1 MTEELIKQKQKLL
14 HEQMFDSTGRVI
26 PNHLNEMESLFQMM
40 IKQYPTESKH
50 QYNYANY
57 MYQIDKID
65 YFHRDSSQTFAPK
78 RNYEEMTTKEMNK
91 SFRDDFVANEA
102 KDKKQYKSAM
112 RAYLYRVNYQKERLG
127 KDLNCSV
134 IKNENQCISYDTQ
147 CRYNQIL
154 KKCENLTPT
163 EKNIRKANFA
173 SNAKGIFD
181 VYTTNVEIDIIH
193 PDGVRQIDQLSTRLI
208 YLFKRSD
215 EVGLTEADRNVFLE
229 QIKETRTQLDQV
241 MAREVQYITH
251 TNKWKFV
258 ASTLSL
264 IAGYIAFAENNQAI
278 VEYFLRH
285 DAPYFMVIFA
295 DYIGLD
301 IKSFSVDEM
310 KTYCEWVVFFI
321 GANLWVTDYAFSE
334 KKLKTSVMEAV
345 GTSYTNTAKKRH
357 GGSKITESFMVI
369 NIQSIMENIR
379 LKMDGESTVSKIIRL
394 GSPLKFFA
402 DFSMSKSGDAIRLF
416 NGLHNVYVDYI
427 ELTIMSYLTFIN
439 NNFGLSL
446 TEDKVYAFYIHF
458 FMMTCIVL
466 IQSFGNVLSQPL
478 LDLINE
484 ISRKTGFPL
493 PKIKTVKET
502 IASSKYS
509 GILYKFAVKIFQVIH
524 RIITVKSMGL
534 LVKTFV
540 ADNGILDAI
549 SVNSEMEYYATMLF
563 YTISFVAVLRDR
575 DLASQILDMLG
586 YIPRKIMSI
595 PYIKVMLEQI
605 RTTLAKMTA
614 SIGGFAEEDEMLEDE
629 IEVIGKFMDEEEYE
643 ENEEQMD
650 PSRQYEFDRGE
661 YNKVIYE
668 RHQYDRRVDH
678 RLDLLGKESVECGSA
693 GDCFF
698 RCMIVALGQEN
709 THDNALTLRL
719 SVMDLIQSNEAEYDH
734 FVVKGDPYDWNTFKE
749 YVDEMSKASTYIEGD
764 LEILAT
770 SRLLGVNIKVYKD
783 SEDADRLLLF
793 TPPQP
798 TSRTIEIANYGPNI
812 HYKLVQQKTE
822 LPEVVFSRSDAFV
835 SAEMPIDEVKEE
847 LKCPKDY
854 VFVPEKNT
862 CVKTK
867 APPKPSKRRRT

>member
-1 MTEELIKQKQKLL
+1 MTEELIKQKQELL
-14 HEQMFDSTGRVI
+14 HKQMFDTTGRVI
-26 PNHLNEMESLFQMM
+26 PNHLNEMESLFQML
-40 IKQYPTESKH
+40 IKQSPTESKH
-50 QYNYANY
+50 QYNYADY
-57 MYQIDKID
+57 MYQINKHKWFFQDN
-65 YFHRDSSQTFAPK
+65 SQTFAPK
-78 RNYEEMTTKEMNK
+78 RNYEEMTTKELNK
-91 SFRDDFVANEA
+91 NFRDDFVANEA

-112 RAYLYRVNYQKERLG
+112 RAYLYRVQYQKERLG
-127 KDLNCSV
+127 KGLNCSA
-134 IKNENQCISYDTQ
+134 IKNENQCISFDTQ
-147 CRYNQIL
+147 CRYNKIL
-154 KKCENLTPT
+154 SKCENLTLV

-181 VYTTNVEIDIIH
+181 VYTSNVEIDIIH
-193 PDGVRQIDQLSTRLI
+193 PDGVRQIDALSKKLI

-215 EVGLTEADRNVFLE
+215 EVGLSEADRNVFLA
-229 QIKETRTQLDQV
+229 QIDQTRTELNQV
-241 MAREVQYITH
+241 MGREVQYVTH

-278 VEYFLRH
+278 IEYFLRH

-301 IKSFSVDEM
+301 IKSFTVDEM

-334 KKLKTSVMEAV
+334 KKLKTSVMESL
-345 GTSYTNTAKKRH
+345 GTSYTNSAKKRH

-379 LKMDGESTVSKIIRL
+379 LKMDGEGTVAKIIRL

-466 IQSFGNVLSQPL
+466 IQSFGNILSKPL

-493 PKIKTVKET
+493 PEIKTVKQT

-509 GILYKFAVKIFQVIH
+509 GVLYRFAVKIFQVIH

-540 ADNGILDAI
+540 KDNGILEAMDI
-549 SVNSEMEYYATMLF
+549 NSEMEYYATLLF

-575 DLASQILDMLG
+575 DLASQILDMLC
-586 YIPRKIMSI
+586 YIPRKILSI

-614 SIGGFAEEDEMLEDE
+614 SMGGFAEEDEMLEDE
-629 IEVIGKFMDEEEYE
+629 IRAVDKFMDEEEYE
-643 ENEEQMD
+643 EEID
-650 PSRQYEFDRGE
+650 PIDRDEFDRGE

-678 RLDLLGKESVECGSA
+678 RLDVLGKESVECGSR

-698 RCMIVALGQEN
+698 RCMLVALGLEN
-709 THDNALTLRL
+709 TDENSLTLRL
-719 SVMDLIQSNEAEYDH
+719 SVMALIRTNKSEYEH
-734 FVVKGDPYDWNTFKE
+734 FIALGEDWNTFEE
-749 YVDEMSKASTYIEGD
+749 YVTEMSKASTYIEGD

-770 SRLLGVNIKVYKD
+770 ARLLGVNIKVYKD
-783 SEDADRLLLF
+783 SEDADGLLLF
-793 TPPQP
+793 TPLQP
-798 TSRTIEIANYGPNI
+798 SDRTIEIANYGPNI
-812 HYKLVQQKTE
+812 HYKLVQEKTE
-822 LPEVVFSRSDAFV
+822 VPEVVSSRSDAFV
-835 SAEMPIDEVKEE
+835 SAETPIDEVKDE

-854 VFVPEKNT
+854 VFVPAKNT

-867 APPKPSKRRRT
+867 PPPKPSKRRRT